1 MRVRSAFSTVVL
13 LGLAVLVMY
22 AATSITPTS
31 SAGGFFGQSSTVDP
45 VVRTG
50 GGGGSVPISSP
61 NFVIV
66 SPTGNSPG
74 TSDCILI
81 QNGVSTPAPGCF
93 FLNNITAG
101 QGASQ
106 TGVTITR
113 LIVVASKMDFSGT
126 LSCQLSTA
134 LGGVSPWFT
143 TCRALPAGA
152 PVVTFSGGSGIPFGG
167 DFSVGFREFNTN
179 TTFRVTAT
187 GTF

>member
-1 MRVRSAFSTVVL
+1 MRVRSALSIVVM

-31 SAGGFFGQSSTVDP
+31 SAGQSSTVDP
-45 VVRTG
+45 VIRTG
-50 GGGGSVPISSP
+50 GGTGSVDITSP

-66 SPTGNSPG
+66 SPSGNSPG

-81 QNGVSTPAPGCF
+81 QDGVSTSAPHCL

-101 QGASQ
+101 QGTSM

-113 LIVVASKMDFSGT
+113 LIVVASKVDFSGT
-126 LSCQLSTA
+126 LSCDLSTA
-134 LGGVSPWFT
+134 LGGISPWFT
-143 TCRALPAGA
+143 KCNALPAGA
-152 PVVTFSGGSGIPFGG
+152 PVVFFSGGSGIPFGG

-179 TTFRVTAT
+179 ATFRVTAT

>member
-45 VVRTG
+45 VIRTG
-50 GGGGSVPISSP
+50 GGGGSVPISDP

-66 SPTGNSPG
+66 SPSGNSPG
-74 TSDCILI
+74 TTDCILI
-81 QNGVSTPAPGCF
+81 QDGVSTTAPGCF

-101 QGASQ
+101 QGGSQ

-113 LIVVASKMDFSGT
+113 LTVVASRLDYSGT

-134 LGGVSPWFT
+134 LGGVSPWFK
-143 TCRALPAGA
+143 TCSVPATAA
-152 PVVTFSGGSGIPFGG
+152 PVVFFSGGSGIPFGG

-179 TTFRVTAT
+179 ATFRVTAT